1 MVAQG
6 PFEGNSDVIE
16 TYQDNITDILDEY
29 PFLYVMRGSEQC
41 CPGSI

>member
-6 PFEGNSDVIE
+6 PFKGNSDVIE

-29 PFLYVMRGSEQC
+29 PFCVCYEKE
-41 CPGSI
+41 